1 MNFVSRN
8 WLCFAMM
15 LLPLGLTAQETTGTI
30 SGRILDPSSAPIAAA
45 TVKLSDTQTGFQ
57 RSIRTGNEG
66 TFVAPLLPPGR
77 YSLRVDQ
84 PGFAAFVRDGI
95 TVNVTEKLFVDIKLS
110 VEAVEQSIAVTDT
123 APLVQSESATQGRV
137 ISGQT
142 LRSLPLATR
151 NYTQL
156 LALTAGVSQ
165 ALTNADTVGLGNVNP
180 NVNGLRAGSN
190 NFLMDGLTA
199 HGALNNSPANIGSP
213 ALDFLAEFK
222 VLTSLFSA
230 EYGKQAGSV
239 VNVVTRSGSNELHGS
254 MWEFF
259 RNTKLNARNFFG
271 TRRGQNNQ
279 NQFGFTLGGPI
290 LLPKI
295 YDGRNKTFFFFGYEG
310 LRQRNANST
319 AAINSY
325 SLPTLDQRAGRFSTP
340 LRDATLGLPC
350 TAADARGCFPN
361 NTIPASRI
369 NPISRNIMEALI
381 PAPNV
386 VTGSAINY
394 IRAGNLKGE
403 NNQFFVRGD
412 HSFNERNRMNV
423 RYFRS
428 PAETENPGALPGL
441 ATASITGKW
450 DLGLSATQLFSSKHF
465 NEIRL
470 GWARNLSIGGNAN
483 LNTTDPKSLG
493 IPATNDLLGIPVIN
507 ITGVVNFGRDQ
518 YFRDNVHSYT
528 LSDNFTSI
536 LGAHNLKFGVE
547 LRQARMQASNTLTN
561 RPRWVF
567 SGQNTTN
574 AFADFL
580 LSLPSQGTYGVGAGV
595 VNLRNFA
602 TNLFIQ
608 DDWKVSRQL
617 TLNYG
622 IRYEVNGAPIDT
634 QSFFVGFWPDRYT
647 APGTA
652 ASAGIVTG
660 GQDGVPKA
668 TVYAPKL
675 NFAPRFGFAY
685 SPFST
690 GKLAIRGGFGIYYDQ
705 APGQVAQQYFNNP
718 PVLAQRNVVF
728 AANGVPDGYL
738 YRTEG
743 LNPNTIPIPTATS
756 AITLTALEKNPS
768 NDTVQQWNLDLQR
781 QLPGNIVLQAAYVGT
796 HGTHLFL
803 ARNINFPRQGSD
815 GVFRRPYVG
824 FGPIRYMANNGNS
837 IYHSGQF
844 TFNKRFARNA
854 QILAAYTFSKTID
867 DAAGT
872 DRYFVNAT
880 GNPAD
885 FRSNRG
891 VSLYDR
897 PKRFTTSFNL
907 EVPNPW
913 KAAKLALG
921 GWQVAAVAVLQSG
934 TPFDITNN
942 QSALDIDG
950 DMGSAGSGGRADYVG
965 GSIYTSGGT
974 MARLGGWLDRNA
986 FLRAPRSRYG
996 NFGRNVARGP
1006 SHGNIDLAIDKQFPI
1021 RDSLRFSFRAEAFNL
1036 LNNPNFANPSGN
1048 LDAANFGVIS
1058 STVNNARI
1066 VQFALKL
1073 SF

>member
-1 MNFVSRN
+1 MTLRN
-8 WLCFAMM
+8 LFTLSLVFAAA
-15 LLPLGLTAQETTGTI
+15 LPSQETTGSIT
-30 SGRILDPSSAPIAAA
+30 GRILDPSSAPVPGV
-45 TVKLSDTQTGFQ
+45 TVTLLETQTGFGRTV
-57 RSIRTGNEG
+57 RSANDGS
-66 TFVAPLLPPGR
+66 FLAPLLPPGR
-77 YSLRVDQ
+77 YDLSIQQ
-84 PGFAAFVRDGI
+84 PGFAALRREGI
-95 TVNVTEKLFVDIKLS
+95 VVSLTEKLFFELKLS
-110 VEAVEQSIAVTDT
+110 VEAVEQTVAVTDS

-137 ISGQT
+137 ISGAT

-190 NFLMDGLTA
+190 NILMDGLTA

-222 VLTSLFSA
+222 VLTSLFAA

-239 VNVVTRSGSNELHGS
+239 VNVVTRSGDNQLHVS
-254 MWEFF
+254 LWEFF

-279 NQFGFTLGGPI
+279 NQFGFTVGGPVLI
-290 LLPKI
+290 PRL
-295 YDGRNKTFFFFGYEG
+295 YNGRNRTFFFAGYEG

-325 SLPTLDQRAGRFSTP
+325 SLPTADQRAGRFSTLIRDP
-340 LRDATLGLPC
+340 LTGLPC
-350 TAADARGCFPN
+350 TAADQRGCFAN
-361 NTIPASRI
+361 NTIPANRI
-369 NPISRNIMEALI
+369 NPISRNIMEAFI
-381 PAPNV
+381 PLPNV
-386 VTGSAINY
+386 VTGTAINY

-403 NNQFFVRGD
+403 NNQYFLRGD
-412 HSFNERNRMNV
+412 HTFNDRQRVNV

-441 ATASITGKW
+441 ATGGITGKW
-450 DLGLSATQLFSSKHF
+450 DLGLTATQLITANQY
-465 NEIRL
+465 NELRL

-483 LNTTDPKSLG
+483 LNTTDPRSLG
-493 IPATNDLLGIPVIN
+493 IPASNDLLGMPVIN
-507 ITGVVNFGRDQ
+507 INGVVNFGRDQ

-536 LGAHNLKFGVE
+536 QGRHALKFGVE

-567 SGQNTTN
+567 SGQSTTSS
-574 AFADFL
+574 FADFL
-580 LSLPSQGTYGVGAGV
+580 LDLPSQGTYGVGSGV

-602 TNLFIQ
+602 TNLFAQ
-608 DDWKVSRQL
+608 DDFKVSRQL
-617 TLNYG
+617 TLNLG
-622 IRYEVNGAPIDT
+622 LRYEFNGPPIET
-634 QSFFVGFWPDRYT
+634 QKQFVGFWPDRYT
-647 APGTA
+647 GPGTPE
-652 ASAGIVTG
+652 SGGIVVS
-660 GQDGVPKA
+660 GQNGVPRA
-668 TVYAPKL
+668 TVFAPRT

-685 SPFST
+685 APMT
-690 GKLAIRGGFGIYYDQ
+690 RLAIRGGYGIYYDQ
-705 APGQVAQQYFNNP
+705 AAGQVAQQYFNNP
-718 PVLAQRNVVF
+718 PVLAQRNLVF
-728 AANGVPDGYL
+728 PVTGVPDGYV
-738 YRTEG
+738 YRVDG
-743 LNPNTIPIPTATS
+743 LDPNVLPVPTTTS
-756 AITLTALEKNPS
+756 AITLTGLEKNPK
-768 NDTVQQWNLDLQR
+768 NDTVQQWNFDVQ
-781 QLPGNIVLQAAYVGT
+781 QQVAGNIVLQAAYVGT
-796 HGTHLFL
+796 HGTHLFI
-803 ARNINFPRQGSD
+803 ARNINFPRPGAD

-844 TFNKRFARNA
+844 TLQKRFARNA

-872 DRYFVNAT
+872 DRYFVNGS
-880 GNPAD
+880 GNPLD

-891 VSLYDR
+891 PANYDR
-897 PKRFTTSFNL
+897 PHRFTTSFNV
-907 EVPNPW
+907 EIPNPW
-913 KAAKLALG
+913 KAARLALG
-921 GWQVAAVAVLQSG
+921 GWQLAGVAVLQSG

-942 QSALDIDG
+942 QSALDLDG
-950 DMGSAGSGGRADYVG
+950 DMGSAGTGGRADYVSG
-965 GSIYTSGGT
+965 DILTSGGT
-974 MARLGGWLDRNA
+974 ILRLGGWLNRSA
-986 FLRAPRSRYG
+986 LTRAPRTRYG
-996 NFGRNVARGP
+996 NLGRNVARGP
-1006 SHGNIDLAIDKQFPI
+1006 SHGNIDLAIDKPFPI
-1021 RDSLRFSFRAEAFNL
+1021 RDSLRLSFRAEAFNL
-1036 LNNPNFANPSGN
+1036 LNNPNFSNPSGN
-1048 LDAANFGVIS
+1048 LDAPNFGVIS

>member
-1 MNFVSRN
+1 M
-8 WLCFAMM
+8 
-15 LLPLGLTAQETTGTI
+15 AQETTGTI
-30 SGRILDPSSAPIAAA
+30 SGRVLDPSNSPIAAA
-45 TVKLSDTQTGFQ
+45 TITLSDSQTGFQ
-57 RSIRTGNEG
+57 RTLRSGSEG

-77 YSLRVDQ
+77 YNLSVQQ
-84 PGFAAFVRDGI
+84 PGFALLRREGI
-95 TVNVTEKLFVDIKLS
+95 TVNVTERLFLDLKMS
-110 VEAVEQSIAVTDT
+110 VEAVEQSIAVTDS

-137 ISGQT
+137 ISGDT

-259 RNTKLNARNFFG
+259 RNTQLNARNFFG

-279 NQFGFTLGGPI
+279 NQFGFTIGGPVV
-290 LLPKI
+290 LPKL
-295 YDGRNKTFFFFGYEG
+295 YNGRNRTFFFAGYEG

-325 SLPTLDQRAGRFSTP
+325 SLPTLEQRAGRFTTP

-350 TAADARGCFPN
+350 SATDARGCFPN

-386 VTGSAINY
+386 VTGTAINY

-403 NNQFFVRGD
+403 NNQYFMRGD
-412 HSFNERNRMNV
+412 HTFNDRHRLNV

-441 ATASITGKW
+441 ATASVTGKW
-450 DLGLSATQLFSSKHF
+450 DLGLTATQLFSANHF
-465 NEIRL
+465 NELRL

-483 LNTTDPKSLG
+483 LNTTDPRSLG

-536 LGAHNLKFGVE
+536 IGAHNLKFGVE

-567 SGQNTTN
+567 SGQNTSN

-608 DDWKVSRQL
+608 DDWKISRQL
-617 TLNYG
+617 TINFG
-622 IRYEVNGAPIDT
+622 MRYEFNGPPIET
-634 QSFFVGFWPDRYT
+634 QKFFVGFWPDRYT
-647 APGTA
+647 APGSA

-660 GQDGVPKA
+660 GQDGVPRA
-668 TVYAPKL
+668 TVYAPRL

-685 SPFST
+685 SPFAG
-690 GKLAIRGGFGIYYDQ
+690 GKLAIRGGYGIYYDQ

-728 AANGVPDGYL
+728 PANGVPDGYL

-743 LNPNTIPIPTATS
+743 LNPDAIPIPTTTS
-756 AITLTALEKNPS
+756 AITLTALEKNPK
-768 NDTVQQWNLDLQR
+768 NDTVQQWNMDVQR

-803 ARNINFPRQGSD
+803 ARNINFPRPGAD
-815 GVFRRPYVG
+815 GVFRRPFTG

-837 IYHSGQF
+837 IYHSGQL

-891 VSLYDR
+891 LSLYDR
-897 PKRFTTSFNL
+897 PHRFTTNFNV
-907 EVPNPW
+907 EIPNPIPS
-913 KAAKLALG
+913 AKLLLG
-921 GWQVAAVAVLQSG
+921 GWQLAAVAVLQSG

-942 QSALDIDG
+942 QSALDLDG
-950 DMGSAGSGGRADYVG
+950 DMGNAGAGGRADYIG
-965 GSIYTSGGT
+965 GEIYRAGGT
-974 MARLGGWLDRNA
+974 MTRLGGWLNRDA
-986 FLRAPRSRYG
+986 FARAPRTRYG
-996 NFGRNVARGP
+996 NLGRNVARGP

-1021 RDSLRFSFRAEAFNL
+1021 WESLRLSFRAEAFNL

-1048 LDAANFGVIS
+1048 LDAPNFGVIAA
-1058 STVNNARI
+1058 TVNNARI
-1066 VQFALKL
+1066 VQFALRL